1 MHIVSRKALIDF
13 CRRPEYRDAKAPLD
27 AWWYEVRAARW
38 ESPADVK
45 SQYRSASILKGN
57 RVAFNIGGN
66 KYRLVVKVNY
76 PTKTVFVRFV
86 GTHKEYD
93 GIDVEVI

>member
-1 MHIVSRKALIDF
+1 MHILSRKTLIDF
-13 CRRPEYRDAKAPLD
+13 YGRPECRNAKSPLD
-27 AWWYEVRAARW
+27 AWWHEVKAARW

-57 RVAFNIGGN
+57 RVVFNIGGN

-76 PTKTVFVRFV
+76 PTNRVFVRFV

-93 GIDVEVI
+93 GIDAEVI